1 MKKLRDFYFIACLA
15 ALAFAL
21 LTKHIKGITVTD
33 FVQGFCYGLAF
44 TMFIAGLITS
54 VIPCFYRIDGKKKHA
69 EEINPE
75 LEDATAATDHESGK
89 SETAGNV

>member
-44 TMFIAGLITS
+44 TMFIAGIITS
-54 VIPCFYRIDGKKKHA
+54 VIPYFCRKDRKKPHA
-69 EEINPE
+69 EDVKPE
-75 LEDATAATDHESGK
+75 TEERTKVDHESGK
-89 SETAGNV
+89 SETTGNV